1 MKLSV
6 IIVTKNRA
14 RHIVPCL
21 DSIAAAFALAA
32 PLDAEIVIVDNGSTD
47 NTAALI
53 DGWAKS
59 NAVPVQALSHPGP
72 GKSRGTNLALRAAK
86 GDVLAF
92 TDDDCRLHPEYVNDL
107 LRHDA
112 ADTGLV
118 LRGGRIELGD
128 PTDLPLT
135 INTSP
140 TPKRWSLA
148 LSTRDD
154 CVESGQVIGCN
165 MTMRR
170 ALVERLGPFDEDFG
184 PGSRLG
190 SGDDNEYVLRAYL
203 NGITLEYVPDMTVL
217 HHHGRK
223 TSEEGKALFR
233 RYMTGRGGLYAK
245 YLFRHHH
252 FYRQTY
258 LDLKQVVKEVSTGT
272 NTLLCDIGFSHRDK
286 LVCIARGALRY
297 FLRNLRSRQPQSQP
311 PGRSSARMPRRRL
324 T

>member
-6 IIVTKNRA
+6 IVVTKNRA
-14 RHIVPCL
+14 RHIMPCL

-32 PLDAEIVIVDNGSTD
+32 PLDAEIVIVDNGSAD
-47 NTAALI
+47 NTAAMI
-53 DGWAKS
+53 DGWARA
-59 NAVPVQALSHPGP
+59 NAVPIQALSHPGP
-72 GKSRGTNLALRAAK
+72 GKSRGLNLALRAAK
-86 GDVLAF
+86 GDLLAF

-112 ADTGLV
+112 ADTDFV
-118 LRGGRIELGD
+118 LRGGRVELGD
-128 PTDLPLT
+128 PTDLPLA

-154 CVESGQVIGCN
+154 FLGGELKGCN
-165 MTMRR
+165 LTMRR
-170 ALVERLGPFDEDFG
+170 ALVESLGTFDEDFG

-190 SGDDNEYVLRAYL
+190 SGDDSEYILRAYL

-223 TSEEGKALFR
+223 TSEEGRAVVR
-233 RYMTGRGGLYAK
+233 RYLIGNGGLHAK
-245 YLFRHHH
+245 YLFKHPH

-258 LDLKQVVKEVSTGT
+258 LDLKQVVKEVITGT
-272 NTLLCDIGFSHRDK
+272 NTFHPDIGFSHRDK

-297 FLRNLRSRQPQSQP
+297 FLMR
-311 PGRSSARMPRRRL
+311 